1 MRNEQ
6 ILSRPNKSFKIIL
19 LSSILKFRFLKSS
32 IFIFNSHS
40 YGKNQKFL
48 FSWPKTSRINSVII
62 YGSKRT
68 LFFPRPDDF
77 IPEYFS
83 YFQSLSQKIFFKIKL
98 NSFTWVCFMKNV
110 FFFLKC
116 KKFSNDC
123 LWFIISVINLII
135 VIISFYSMRSFNGY
149 IFNI

>member
-32 IFIFNSHS
+32 IFIFNSYS

-48 FSWPKTSRINSVII
+48 FSWPKTSRINSVMI

-77 IPEYFS
+77 IPQYFS
-83 YFQSLSQKIFFKIKL
+83 YFQSLSQKIFFKI
-98 NSFTWVCFMKNV
+98 NFYSFTWVCFMKNI
-110 FFFLKC
+110 FFFWNVK
-116 KKFSNDC
+116 
-123 LWFIISVINLII
+123 NLATTACGLL
-135 VIISFYSMRSFNGY
+135 FRSL
-149 IFNI
+149 I